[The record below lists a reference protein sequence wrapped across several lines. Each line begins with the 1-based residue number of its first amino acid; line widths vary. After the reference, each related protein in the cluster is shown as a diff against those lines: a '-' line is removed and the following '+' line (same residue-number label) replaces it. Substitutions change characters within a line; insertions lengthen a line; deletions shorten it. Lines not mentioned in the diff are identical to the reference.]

1 MKNLIYL
8 VTIITLLTTTSLFAQ
23 DKNRNEQK
31 KEETKS
37 LSEKLVEQ
45 QLKMIKS
52 IKTKTNKPSENNPKK

>member
-23 DKNRNEQK
+23 DKNSNEQK

>member
-23 DKNRNEQK
+23 DKNSNEQK

-37 LSEKLVEQ
+37 LSEKLIEQ

-52 IKTKTNKPSENNPKK
+52 IKTKTNKTSENNPKK

>member
-23 DKNRNEQK
+23 DKNSNEQK

-37 LSEKLVEQ
+37 LSEKLIEQ

-52 IKTKTNKPSENNPKK
+52 IKTNTNKTSKNNPKK

>member
-8 VTIITLLTTTSLFAQ
+8 VTIITLLSTTSLFAQ
-23 DKNRNEQK
+23 DKNSNEQK

-37 LSEKLVEQ
+37 LSEKLAEQ

-52 IKTKTNKPSENNPKK
+52 IKIKIDKPSESYPKK